1 MALRDVAAMTT
12 QERAARRTTYRQAHD
27 LVESLIASGV
37 PRSISFGK
45 AAGAIGCKRNEVVR
59 RYWHHVHGWV

>member
-1 MALRDVAAMTT
+1 MALRDVVAMTSR
-12 QERAARRTTYRQAHD
+12 ERVARRTTYRQAHD

-37 PRSISFGK
+37 PRSRSFGK
-45 AAGAIGCKRNEVVR
+45 AAGALDCERNEVVR